1 MSLAELKTAVDQLTP
16 PELAELAAFVR
27 QREEAVWDRQIDG
40 DFAEDGRLRAVLEE
54 VRADLR
60 AGRMEELP

>member
-1 MSLAELKTAVDQLTP
+1 MSLTDLKAAVDQLP
-16 PELAELAAFVR
+16 PADLAELAAFVR
-27 QREEAVWDRQIDG
+27 EREAAVWDRQIDG
-40 DFAEDGRLRAVLEE
+40 DFAEDGRLRSVLEE

>member
-1 MSLAELKTAVDQLTP
+1 MSLTELKTAVSLLPP
-16 PELAELAAFVR
+16 PELSELAVFVR
-27 QREEAVWDRQIDG
+27 EREDAVWDRQIDA
-40 DFAEDGRLRAVLEE
+40 DFADDGRLRAVLEE

>member
-1 MSLAELKTAVDQLTP
+1 MKLTELKSAVDLLAP
-16 PELAELAAFVR
+16 EELAELAAFVR
-27 QREEAVWDRQIDG
+27 ERDEAVWDRQIDA

-60 AGRMEELP
+60 SGRMEELP

>member
-1 MSLAELKTAVDQLTP
+1 MSLTELKTAVNLLPP
-16 PELAELAAFVR
+16 PELSELAAYVR
-27 QREEAVWDRQIDG
+27 EREEAVWDRQIDA

-54 VRADLR
+54 VRGDLR

>member
-1 MSLAELKTAVDQLTP
+1 MGINELKAAVDELAP
-16 PELAELAAFVR
+16 RELAELAAFVR
-27 QREEAVWDRQIDG
+27 QREEVGWDRQIDG
-40 DFAEDGRLRAVLEE
+40 DFSEEGRLRTVLEE

>member
-1 MSLAELKTAVDQLTP
+1 M
-16 PELAELAAFVR
+16 R
-27 QREEAVWDRQIDG
+27 QREEAIWDRQMDG
-40 DFAEDGRLRAVLEE
+40 DFAVEGRLRAVLEE

>member
-1 MSLAELKTAVDQLTP
+1 MSLTELKTAVNQLPP

>member
-1 MSLAELKTAVDQLTP
+1 MSLTELKSAVEQLPP
-16 PELAELAAFVR
+16 PELAELAALVR
-27 QREEAVWDRQIDG
+27 QRGEAIWDRQMDG
-40 DFAEDGRLRAVLEE
+40 DFAGEGRLRAVLEE

>member
-1 MSLAELKTAVDQLTP
+1 MSLTELKSAVDRLPP

-27 QREEAVWDRQIDG
+27 QREEALWDRQIDG
-40 DFAEDGRLRAVLEE
+40 DFAVGGRLRGILEE
-54 VRADLR
+54 VRGDLR

>member
-1 MSLAELKTAVDQLTP
+1 MSLSELKTAVDQLSP
-16 PELAELAAFVR
+16 PELAELATFVR
-27 QREEAVWDRQIDG
+27 QREEAGWDRQIDG

-60 AGRMEELP
+60 TARMEELP

>member
-1 MSLAELKTAVDQLTP
+1 MEQLPP

-27 QREEAVWDRQIDG
+27 QREEAIWDRRIND
-40 DFAEDGRLRAVLEE
+40 DFAGEGRLRTVLEE

-60 AGRMEELP
+60 ARRMEELP

>member
-1 MSLAELKTAVDQLTP
+1 MKLTELKSAVDLLAP
-16 PELAELAAFVR
+16 EELAELAAFVR
-27 QREEAVWDRQIDG
+27 EREEAVWDRQIDV
-40 DFAEDGRLRAVLEE
+40 DFAEGGRLRAVLEE

>member
-1 MSLAELKTAVDQLTP
+1 MSLTELKSAVEQLPP

-27 QREEAVWDRQIDG
+27 QRGEAIWDRQIDG
-40 DFAEDGRLRAVLEE
+40 DFAVEGRLRAVLEE

>member
-1 MSLAELKTAVDQLTP
+1 MSLTELKTAVNLLPP
-16 PELAELAAFVR
+16 PELTELAVFVR
-27 QREEAVWDRQIDG
+27 QREDAVWDRQIDA
-40 DFAEDGRLRAVLEE
+40 DFAEDGRLRAVVEE

>member
-1 MSLAELKTAVDQLTP
+1 MKLAELKSAVDLLAP
-16 PELAELAAFVR
+16 EELAELAAFVR
-27 QREEAVWDRQIDG
+27 ERDEAVWDRQIDV

-60 AGRMEELP
+60 AGRMEDLP

>member
-1 MSLAELKTAVDQLTP
+1 MSLTELKSAVEQLPP
-16 PELAELAAFVR
+16 PELAEIAAFVR
-27 QREEAVWDRQIDG
+27 QREEGIWDRQIDG
-40 DFAEDGRLRAVLEE
+40 DFAVEGRLRTVLEE

>member
-1 MSLAELKTAVDQLTP
+1 MSLTELKSAVDMLPP

-27 QREEAVWDRQIDG
+27 QREEAVWDGQIDA

-54 VRADLR
+54 VRSDLR